1 MPSHAVWSL
10 WAMSGLRNYANI
22 SPMNVAMALMS
33 PAERRLSMVRS
44 ICASRAT
51 ATAALTV
58 PQTDARNACSKLNV
72 ARTSPRAITRKHAS
86 HAVKGAATK
95 AAPPARVDGLE
106 PLMPTVTPR
115 GRTPCFW
122 ERPSPRAARP
132 ERSLPRGDHVSKPR
146 RAYGVDQQSGAIAVR
161 VRAGT
166 AFTLM
171 RKLRRP
177 RCGRQGWCRL
187 KDTWAHTTTPH
198 GRLMLTVLGGL
209 GRIRA

>member
-1 MPSHAVWSL
+1 MARSGLASLPVKARGRPYATTRIGKSARAFKGIICDDISEFESYMPSHAVWSL

-86 HAVKGAATK
+86 HAVNKGAATK
-95 AAPPARVDGLE
+95 AAPPARVDGLA
-106 PLMPTVTPR
+106 PLRLTVHPR
-115 GRTPCFW
+115 GRNGRPSFW

-132 ERSLPRGDHVSKPR
+132 ERSLPRE
-146 RAYGVDQQSGAIAVR
+146 
-161 VRAGT
+161 
-166 AFTLM
+166 
-171 RKLRRP
+171 
-177 RCGRQGWCRL
+177 
-187 KDTWAHTTTPH
+187 
-198 GRLMLTVLGGL
+198 
-209 GRIRA
+209 